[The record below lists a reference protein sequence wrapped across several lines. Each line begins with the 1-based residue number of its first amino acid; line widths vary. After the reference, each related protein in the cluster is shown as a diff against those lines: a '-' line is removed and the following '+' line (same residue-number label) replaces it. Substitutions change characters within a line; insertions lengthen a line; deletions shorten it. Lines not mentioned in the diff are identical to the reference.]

1 MNQFIRIK
9 NIVMIMLCTSVI
21 ILAAGYVILSIQID
35 SLKQQKSSFAVSFV
49 STKKVS
55 SIKGGTQEP
64 IGELKIDKTGKV
76 IGMNFVLYEI
86 HDEIDYEITVKNN
99 GTMSASIMDLLVTP
113 DFTDNTIMKTYSP
126 ISMQVSSIG
135 GRILE
140 PGEETT
146 VKLSVFYSNTDNEV
160 TTKKISGKIGLLAE
174 SAEE

>member
-9 NIVMIMLCTSVI
+9 NIVMIMLCVAVI
-21 ILAAGYVILSIQID
+21 MMAAGYVVLSMQLD
-35 SLKQQKSSFAVSFV
+35 NLKQQKSSFAVSFINA
-49 STKKVS
+49 KKIS
-55 SIKGGTQEP
+55 SIKGGTKEP

-76 IGMNFVLYEI
+76 IGMNFVLYEV
-86 HDEIDYEITVKNN
+86 HDEIDYEITVKNS

-146 VKLSVFYSNTDNEV
+146 VKLSVFYSNTESES
-160 TTKKISGKIGLLAE
+160 TMKKISGKIGLLAE